1 MSLIRWSYCRCLCT
15 NKGGLRELTVLFHSS
30 QSALLKYW
38 SFEPAVAKD
47 GEIDTKKEAGG
58 NANQKR
64 AINVAETKEE
74 AAVAKVQAK
83 ARQLAEEDT
92 EGSTEESTEEE
103 ENIAPVKKLVP
114 VIFFDEAHRLP
125 LLIKDRKAM
134 KCILDAMLV
143 LTKQV
148 RRSVANVPTI

>member
-1 MSLIRWSYCRCLCT
+1 
-15 NKGGLRELTVLFHSS
+15 
-30 QSALLKYW
+30 
-38 SFEPAVAKD
+38 
-47 GEIDTKKEAGG
+47 
-58 NANQKR
+58 
-64 AINVAETKEE
+64 
-74 AAVAKVQAK
+74 VQAK
-83 ARQLAEEDT
+83 AQQLAEEDT

-148 RRSVANVPTI
+148 RRPVASAGNELTVPVFY